1 MAKIENTEIAIADES
16 VMNQI
21 YAIRGQKVMLDRDL
35 ASLYGV
41 ETRIL
46 KQAVR
51 RNIDRFPEDF
61 MFEMTNEEFENWR
74 SQIVISNSDRQ
85 GLRYAPFCFTEQG
98 VAMLSS
104 ILKSKLAIQFNI
116 QIMRVFTRIRQMLT
130 DNTELRLEIAEIKQ
144 AVDKIS
150 KKQDGHDKNIEL
162 IFEYIDR
169 LQENTR
175 RPASKGV
182 TVVKGFD
189 VGDKKNW
196 EITNYGTIVALNF

>member
-1 MAKIENTEIAIADES
+1 MAETKNEEIAIADEV

-21 YAIRGQKVMLDRDL
+21 YVIREQKVMFDRDL

-41 ETRIL
+41 ETKVL
-46 KQAVR
+46 NQAVK

-61 MFEMTNEEFENWR
+61 MFELTQQEFESLR
-74 SQIVISNSDRQ
+74 SQFVTLKTR
-85 GLRYAPFCFTEQG
+85 GAHTKYLPTVFTEQG

-104 ILKSKLAIQFNI
+104 VLRSPRAIQVNI

-130 DNTELRLEIAEIKQ
+130 DNTELRLEIAEIKN

-150 KKQDGHDKNIEL
+150 RKQEGQDKNIEL

-169 LQENTR
+169 LQEKAELPTYKN
-175 RPASKGV
+175 V
-182 TVVKGFD
+182 TVISGFD
-189 VGDKKNW
+189 VGKKKKMD
-196 EITNYGTIVALNF
+196 TNQT